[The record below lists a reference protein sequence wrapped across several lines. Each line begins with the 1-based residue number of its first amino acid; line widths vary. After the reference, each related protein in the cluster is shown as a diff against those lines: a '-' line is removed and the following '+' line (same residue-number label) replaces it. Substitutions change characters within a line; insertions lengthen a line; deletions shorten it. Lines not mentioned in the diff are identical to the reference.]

1 MDLPSDTNTKCFQY
15 DNLRPERHQSY
26 DKMLDFLTQ
35 LFEILSIYFQLG
47 VSPES
52 ALDYF
57 G

>member
-1 MDLPSDTNTKCFQY
+1 MDLPLRDEHKMLSV
-15 DNLRPERHQSY
+15 RPERHQSY